1 MANQNVIML
10 NEDNFRQ
17 EVLKSEMPVLV
28 DFWAAWCGPCKMLA
42 PVIDEIASERDDIA
56 VGKINVDEQMG
67 LAIKYGVSGVP
78 TVALFK
84 NGDIVERSV
93 GYQSKDELLSELGL

>member
-1 MANQNVIML
+1 MDII
-10 NEDNFRQ
+10 EITEENFD
-17 EVLKSEMPVLV
+17 EKVVCSDIPVLV
-28 DFWAAWCGPCKMLA
+28 DFWASWCGSCKMLA

>member
-1 MANQNVIML
+1 MDII
-10 NEDNFRQ
+10 EITEENFD
-17 EVLKSEMPVLV
+17 EKVVCSDIPVLV
-28 DFWAAWCGPCKMLA
+28 DFWASWCGPCKMLA
-42 PVIDEIASERDDIA
+42 PVIDEIAAERDDIA

-67 LAIKYGVSGVP
+67 LAIKHGVSGVP

>member
-1 MANQNVIML
+1 MDII
-10 NEDNFRQ
+10 EITEENFD
-17 EVLKSEMPVLV
+17 EKVVCSDVPVLV
-28 DFWAAWCGPCKMLA
+28 DFWASWCGPCKMLA
-42 PVIDEIASERDDIA
+42 PVIDEIAAERDDIV

-93 GYQSKDELLSELGL
+93 GYQSKGELLSELGL

>member
-1 MANQNVIML
+1 
-10 NEDNFRQ
+10 
-17 EVLKSEMPVLV
+17 
-28 DFWAAWCGPCKMLA
+28 
-42 PVIDEIASERDDIA
+42 
-56 VGKINVDEQMG
+56 MG

>member
-1 MANQNVIML
+1 MDII
-10 NEDNFRQ
+10 EITEENFD
-17 EVLKSEMPVLV
+17 EKVVCSDIPVLV
-28 DFWAAWCGPCKMLA
+28 DFWASWCGPCKMLA

-84 NGDIVERSV
+84 TAI
-93 GYQSKDELLSELGL
+93 L

>member
-1 MANQNVIML
+1 MDII
-10 NEDNFRQ
+10 EITEENFD
-17 EVLKSEMPVLV
+17 EKVVCSDIPVLV
-28 DFWAAWCGPCKMLA
+28 DFWASWCGPCKMLA
-42 PVIDEIASERDDIA
+42 PVIDEIAAERDDIV

-93 GYQSKDELLSELGL
+93 GYQSKGELLSELGL

>member
-1 MANQNVIML
+1 MDII
-10 NEDNFRQ
+10 EITEENFD
-17 EVLKSEMPVLV
+17 EKVVCSDIPVLV
-28 DFWAAWCGPCKMLA
+28 DFWASWCGPCKMLA
-42 PVIDEIASERDDIA
+42 PVIDEIAAERDDIA

-84 NGDIVERSV
+84 NRDIVERSV
-93 GYQSKDELLSELGL
+93 GYQSKDERLSELGL

>member
-1 MANQNVIML
+1 MDII
-10 NEDNFRQ
+10 EITEENFD
-17 EVLKSEMPVLV
+17 EKVVCSDIPVLV
-28 DFWAAWCGPCKMLA
+28 DFWASWCGPCKMLA
-42 PVIDEIASERDDIA
+42 PVIDEIAAERDDIA

-67 LAIKYGVSGVP
+67 LAVKYGVSGVP

>member
-1 MANQNVIML
+1 MDII
-10 NEDNFRQ
+10 EITEENFD
-17 EVLKSEMPVLV
+17 EKVVCSDIPVLV
-28 DFWAAWCGPCKMLA
+28 DFWASWCGPCKMLA

-78 TVALFK
+78 KVALFK

>member
-1 MANQNVIML
+1 MT
-10 NEDNFRQ
+10 EENFD
-17 EVLKSEMPVLV
+17 EKVVCSDIPVLV
-28 DFWAAWCGPCKMLA
+28 DFWASWCGPCKMLA

-67 LAIKYGVSGVP
+67 LAIKYGVSLVP

>member
-1 MANQNVIML
+1 MDII
-10 NEDNFRQ
+10 EITEENFD
-17 EVLKSEMPVLV
+17 EKVVCSDIPVLV
-28 DFWAAWCGPCKMLA
+28 DFWASWCGPFKLLA
-42 PVIDEIASERDDIA
+42 PVIDEIAAERDDIA

>member
-1 MANQNVIML
+1 VDII
-10 NEDNFRQ
+10 EITEENFD
-17 EVLKSEMPVLV
+17 EKVVCSDIPVLV
-28 DFWAAWCGPCKMLA
+28 DFWASWCGPCKMLA
-42 PVIDEIASERDDIA
+42 PVIDEIAAERDDIA

>member
-1 MANQNVIML
+1 MEII
-10 NEDNFRQ
+10 EITEENFD
-17 EVLKSEMPVLV
+17 EKVVCSDVPVLV
-28 DFWAAWCGPCKMLA
+28 DFWASWCGPCKMLS
-42 PVIDEIASERDDIA
+42 PVIDEIAAERDDIV

-84 NGDIVERSV
+84 NGDIVERAV
-93 GYQSKDELLSELGL
+93 GYQSKAELLSEFGL

>member
-1 MANQNVIML
+1 MDII
-10 NEDNFRQ
+10 EITEENFD
-17 EVLKSEMPVLV
+17 EKVVCSDIPVLV
-28 DFWAAWCGPCKMLA
+28 DFWASWCGPCKMLA

>member
-1 MANQNVIML
+1 MDII
-10 NEDNFRQ
+10 EITEENFD
-17 EVLKSEMPVLV
+17 EKVVCSDIPVLV
-28 DFWAAWCGPCKMLA
+28 DFWASWCGPCKMLA
-42 PVIDEIASERDDIA
+42 PVIDEIAAERDDIA

-93 GYQSKDELLSELGL
+93 GYQSKDEILSALGL

>member
-1 MANQNVIML
+1 MDII
-10 NEDNFRQ
+10 EITEENFD
-17 EVLKSEMPVLV
+17 EKVVCSDIPVLV
-28 DFWAAWCGPCKMLA
+28 DFWASWCGPCKMLA

-67 LAIKYGVSGVP
+67 LVIKYGVSGVP

>member
-1 MANQNVIML
+1 MDII
-10 NEDNFRQ
+10 EITEENFD
-17 EVLKSEMPVLV
+17 EKVVCSDIPVLV
-28 DFWAAWCGPCKMLA
+28 DFWASWCGPCKMLA
-42 PVIDEIASERDDIA
+42 PVIDEIAAERDDIA

>member
-1 MANQNVIML
+1 MDII
-10 NEDNFRQ
+10 EITEENFD
-17 EVLKSEMPVLV
+17 EKVVCSDIPVLV
-28 DFWAAWCGPCKMLA
+28 DFWASWCGPCKMLA
-42 PVIDEIASERDDIA
+42 PVIDEIAAERDDIA

-67 LAIKYGVSGVP
+67 LAVKYGVSGVP

-93 GYQSKDELLSELGL
+93 GYQSKGELLSELGL

>member
-1 MANQNVIML
+1 MDII
-10 NEDNFRQ
+10 EITEENFD
-17 EVLKSEMPVLV
+17 EKVVCSDIPVLI
-28 DFWAAWCGPCKMLA
+28 DFWASWCGPCKMLA

>member
-1 MANQNVIML
+1 MDII
-10 NEDNFRQ
+10 EITEENFD
-17 EVLKSEMPVLV
+17 EKVVCSDIPVLV
-28 DFWAAWCGPCKMLA
+28 DFWASWCRRCKMLA

>member
-1 MANQNVIML
+1 MNIIN
-10 NEDNFRQ
+10 DSNFEN
-17 EVLKSEMPVLV
+17 EVLNYNGKIMI
-28 DFWAAWCGPCKMLA
+28 DFWAEWCGPCKMLA
-42 PVIDEIASERDDIA
+42 PVIDEIAAERDDIV

-93 GYQSKDELLSELGL
+93 GYQSKGELLSELGL

>member
-1 MANQNVIML
+1 MDII
-10 NEDNFRQ
+10 EITEENFD
-17 EVLKSEMPVLV
+17 EKVVCSDIPVLV
-28 DFWAAWCGPCKMLA
+28 DFWASWCGPCKMLA
-42 PVIDEIASERDDIA
+42 PVIDEIAAERDDIV

>member
-1 MANQNVIML
+1 VDII
-10 NEDNFRQ
+10 EITEENFD
-17 EVLKSEMPVLV
+17 EKVVCSDIPVLV
-28 DFWAAWCGPCKMLA
+28 DFWASWCGPCKMLA

>member
-1 MANQNVIML
+1 MDII
-10 NEDNFRQ
+10 EITEENFD
-17 EVLKSEMPVLV
+17 EKVVCSDIPVLV
-28 DFWAAWCGPCKMLA
+28 DFWASWCGPCKMLA

-56 VGKINVDEQMG
+56 VGKINVDEQME

>member
-1 MANQNVIML
+1 MDII
-10 NEDNFRQ
+10 EITEENFD
-17 EVLKSEMPVLV
+17 EKVVCSDIPVLV
-28 DFWAAWCGPCKMLA
+28 DFWASWCGPCKMLA
-42 PVIDEIASERDDIA
+42 PVIDEIAAERDDIA

-93 GYQSKDELLSELGL
+93 GYQSKDELLSEIGL